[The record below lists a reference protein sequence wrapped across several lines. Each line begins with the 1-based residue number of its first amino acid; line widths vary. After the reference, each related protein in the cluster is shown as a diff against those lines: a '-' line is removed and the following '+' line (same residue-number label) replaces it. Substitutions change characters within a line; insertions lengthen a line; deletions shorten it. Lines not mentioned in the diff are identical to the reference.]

1 MSERYINNL
10 TGDFSICF
18 SEHLTEHPIYLV
30 MKALALEVFSKDEMG
45 FINGGGDVTA
55 NKTIINADGST
66 TIITTTIKDDGTVI
80 IDKVTI
86 KP

>member
-1 MSERYINNL
+1 
-10 TGDFSICF
+10 
-18 SEHLTEHPIYLV
+18 

-55 NKTIINADGST
+55 TKAVINADGST
-66 TIITTTIKDDGTVI
+66 TTIPTTIKDDGTVI
-80 IDKVTI
+80 VDRVTT

>member
-1 MSERYINNL
+1 
-10 TGDFSICF
+10 
-18 SEHLTEHPIYLV
+18 

-66 TIITTTIKDDGTVI
+66 TIITTLRMMGLSSLTK
-80 IDKVTI
+80 
-86 KP
+86 

>member
-1 MSERYINNL
+1 
-10 TGDFSICF
+10 
-18 SEHLTEHPIYLV
+18 

-55 NKTIINADGST
+55 TKTIININADGST
-66 TIITTTIKDDGTVI
+66 TTITTTIKDDGTVI
-80 IDKVTI
+80 VDRVTT

>member
-1 MSERYINNL
+1 
-10 TGDFSICF
+10 
-18 SEHLTEHPIYLV
+18 

-66 TIITTTIKDDGTVI
+66 TIITTTIKDDGLSSLT
-80 IDKVTI
+80 K
-86 KP
+86 

>member
-1 MSERYINNL
+1 
-10 TGDFSICF
+10 
-18 SEHLTEHPIYLV
+18 

-55 NKTIINADGST
+55 TKTIINADAST
-66 TIITTTIKDDGTVI
+66 TTITTTIKDDGTVI
-80 IDKVTI
+80 VDRATT

>member
-1 MSERYINNL
+1 
-10 TGDFSICF
+10 
-18 SEHLTEHPIYLV
+18 

-66 TIITTTIKDDGTVI
+66 TIITTTIKDDGQGRRITFLFHNQ
-80 IDKVTI
+80 
-86 KP
+86 

>member
-1 MSERYINNL
+1 
-10 TGDFSICF
+10 
-18 SEHLTEHPIYLV
+18 

-55 NKTIINADGST
+55 TKTIINADGSRT
-66 TIITTTIKDDGTVI
+66 TITTTIKDDGTVI
-80 IDKVTI
+80 IDRVTT

>member
-1 MSERYINNL
+1 
-10 TGDFSICF
+10 
-18 SEHLTEHPIYLV
+18 

-80 IDKVTI
+80 IDKISALTI
-86 KP
+86 LQYVNFINISPLAELSMH

>member
-1 MSERYINNL
+1 
-10 TGDFSICF
+10 
-18 SEHLTEHPIYLV
+18 

-45 FINGGGDVTA
+45 FINGGCDVTA
-55 NKTIINADGST
+55 NKTIINADGLT
-66 TIITTTIKDDGTVI
+66 TIITTTINDDGTVI

>member
-1 MSERYINNL
+1 
-10 TGDFSICF
+10 
-18 SEHLTEHPIYLV
+18 

-45 FINGGGDVTA
+45 FINGGGDVAA

-66 TIITTTIKDDGTVI
+66 TIITTTIKDDGTDI

>member
-1 MSERYINNL
+1 
-10 TGDFSICF
+10 
-18 SEHLTEHPIYLV
+18 

-55 NKTIINADGST
+55 NKTIINADAST

>member
-1 MSERYINNL
+1 MPIVNKQVRFLTSQYIGTFTSTYTKGYALNWVL
-10 TGDFSICF
+10 T
-18 SEHLTEHPIYLV
+18 
-30 MKALALEVFSKDEMG
+30 EVFSKDEMG

>member
-1 MSERYINNL
+1 
-10 TGDFSICF
+10 
-18 SEHLTEHPIYLV
+18 

-55 NKTIINADGST
+55 NKTIINPDGST

>member
-1 MSERYINNL
+1 
-10 TGDFSICF
+10 
-18 SEHLTEHPIYLV
+18 

-80 IDKVTI
+80 IDKVSNYSAPPQHKIVNGTR
-86 KP
+86 